1 MSVTIRIVSNKSELR
16 QFIYLPEKIHR
27 NHPQWVHPLYAD
39 EWKYFDLDK
48 NKSFAYAE
56 TVMALAWQG
65 NTVAGRI
72 MGIINRRYNDAHNQQ
87 HARFCFFECE
97 ENHDVARS
105 LLSFIEN
112 WAREKGMARLVGPL
126 AFSDKDPQG
135 MMIEGFGEEAVIDTN
150 YSLPWMSQMLESNG
164 FGKEIDLVSYKVN
177 IPETV
182 PAYLLKNCER
192 AVRNNNL
199 VVHEFTSRKQLKPWI
214 VPVFR
219 LINETYLHIYGFI
232 PMTEAEM
239 HEMADRYIPV
249 LNPKFIKIVTST
261 DGELIAFLISMPELS
276 PGIRRAKGKLWPVGW
291 FHILRE
297 AKRSRLLTMLLG
309 AIKESQR
316 GKGIDALMAIKILE
330 SAQKAGM
337 KTIDSHLVMESNK
350 QMRAEYEKIG
360 GTVHKRFRIF
370 GKDL

>member
-1 MSVTIRIVSNKSELR
+1 MR

-39 EWKYFDLDK
+39 EWKYFDPNK

-56 TVMALAWQG
+56 TILAVAWQG
-65 NTVAGRI
+65 SRAVGRI
-72 MGIINRRYNDAHNQQ
+72 MGIINRRYNDSHHQQ

-97 ENHDVARS
+97 DDQELAS
-105 LLSFIEN
+105 LLLAFVEN
-112 WAREKGMARLVGPL
+112 WARQKEMQRLVGPL

-135 MMIEGFGEEAVIDTN
+135 MMIEGFEEEAVIDTN
-150 YSLPWMSQMLESNG
+150 YSLPRMRQMLEANG
-164 FGKEIDLVSYKVN
+164 YEKEIDLVSYKVS
-177 IPETV
+177 IPETI
-182 PAYLLKNCER
+182 PEYLLKNCER

-199 VVHEFTSRKQLKPWI
+199 IVHEFTSRKQIRPWI

-219 LINETYLHIYGFI
+219 LINETYMHIYGFI

-239 HEMADRYIPV
+239 FEMADRYIPV
-249 LNPKFIKIVTST
+249 LNPKFIKVVTST
-261 DGELIAFLISMPELS
+261 EGELLAFLISMPELS
-276 PGIRRAKGKLWPVGW
+276 PGIRKAKGKLWPFGW
-291 FHILRE
+291 YHILRE

-330 SAQKAGM
+330 SALKAGM
-337 KTIDSHLVMESNK
+337 KTIDSHLV
-350 QMRAEYEKIG
+350 
-360 GTVHKRFRIF
+360 
-370 GKDL
+370 